1 MRRRSCLFL
10 ALLAAGS
17 LVAASCGKKETPVK
31 KPGLEKQAID
41 VEKLKGEIR
50 TSIEKAAAFLRRAQH
65 ENGSW
70 GGHGGGVGKTG
81 LVIEALAGA
90 PENVRKKCGEA
101 IEKGLKYI
109 LANRRP
115 DGSIV
120 DKDGMVVNYRTSIA
134 TRALIAIDAKK
145 YKDVIDAAVKYT
157 KGIQVNDPNNKLRHG
172 SIGYGDNKDMG
183 DQMNEQEA
191 IEMLRKAGVSP
202 DDPVFKRALEFLLR
216 TQALDEGADP
226 GVRTANDGGA
236 IYRSD
241 HTAEG
246 ASKAGMMQLPDGT
259 MVPRSYGGA
268 TYALLKSLLFA
279 GLKKDHP
286 RVVAAYNWIRRNYSV
301 KEHPGL
307 GVKGLFYYHYTMA
320 RTLELWGSQT
330 IKVGNTDRNWAAEL
344 AAQVISLQ
352 DTSGKENDGSWFGDA
367 KWMEDDRALCTAYSI
382 YVLNTCRRMLEK

>member
-1 MRRRSCLFL
+1 MRRCSLV
-10 ALLAAGS
+10 LLAVGL
-17 LVAASCGKKETPVK
+17 LVAASCGEK
-31 KPGLEKQAID
+31 KPVRKPGADKQAID
-41 VEKLKGEIR
+41 VKKLKGEIR
-50 TSIEKAAAFLRRAQH
+50 TSIEKAAAFLRRVQH

-90 PENVRKKCGEA
+90 PEDVRKKCGGA

-120 DKDGMVVNYRTSIA
+120 DEDGMVVNYRTSIA

-145 YKDVIDAAVKYT
+145 YKDAIDAAVKYT
-157 KGIQVNDPNNKLRHG
+157 KGIQVNDPKNKLRHG
-172 SIGYGDNKDMG
+172 SIGYGSNKDMG
-183 DQMNEQEA
+183 DQMNMQEA

-202 DDPVFKRALEFLLR
+202 DDPVFKRSLEFLFR

-241 HTAEG
+241 HTVEG
-246 ASKAGMMQLPDGT
+246 ASKAGMMKLPDGT
-259 MVPRSYGGA
+259 MVPRPYGGA

-286 RVVAAYNWIRRNYSV
+286 RVVAAYDWIRRHYSV
-301 KEHPGL
+301 TENPGL
-307 GVKGLFYYHYTMA
+307 GEKGLYYYYYTMA
-320 RTLELWGSQT
+320 RTLELWGSPT
-330 IKVGNTDRNWAAEL
+330 IKVGNIDRNWAAEL
-344 AAQVISLQ
+344 AARVISLQ
-352 DTSGKENDGSWFGDA
+352 DKGGKANDGSWFGDA
-367 KWMEDDRALCTAYSI
+367 KWMEDDHALATAYSV